1 MSRTLLNN
9 KALLF
14 GRKVPNEPER
24 GTLRLDHD
32 SISREHAVIV
42 HAFSGETFVC
52 ELGSRYGTKHN
63 GEPLKAKVYTA
74 IKEGDELQFG
84 ESTRRYI
91 FYRHPPPPPR
101 TGKEVR
107 APLSEPAAAA
117 SSSARA
123 PALAAG
129 ADPPRPPLKPP
140 PKPPPPMEE
149 YEPNVRSNI
158 FRVLRS
164 SSVRSDEAR
173 YSRVCASFSLDA
185 RNAYGGETRARPTRM
200 RLACD
205 ACAPVWVS
213 LSRTTSISALV
224 RVSSGTEYASPPSAI
239 FVPQN

>member
-1 MSRTLLNN
+1 MAAATPFRLPGWATAPSAPPTLIVSKDGAEVSRTLLNN

-129 ADPPRPPLKPP
+129 ADPPRPPPKPP

-149 YEPNVRSNI
+149 
-158 FRVLRS
+158 
-164 SSVRSDEAR
+164 DEDPMAN
-173 YSRVCASFSLDA
+173 YVD
-185 RNAYGGETRARPTRM
+185 E
-200 RLACD
+200 D
-205 ACAPVWVS
+205 
-213 LSRTTSISALV
+213 
-224 RVSSGTEYASPPSAI
+224 EEDEDEDEE
-239 FVPQN
+239 